1 MRVTCL
7 NNNGMRPDIE
17 ILERGEPI
25 VYAFWHGRQFLMFN
39 YIHKSK
45 AVVLASLSEGGEVQ
59 QWVLRSFGYS
69 VARGSST
76 RKGAS
81 GLIQVI
87 RHVKK
92 GRSAAF
98 AVDGPRGPVF
108 KAKPGVIQ
116 VTSKSDAYLLPLS
129 ISYRKC
135 KVLKNVWDCYHFPL
149 PFTQVA
155 VKFGKPRKLP
165 KKLSE
170 KQIEQETDKLSR
182 DLNRLTH
189 EVDAYFAEYK
199 QNKK

>member
-1 MRVTCL
+1 
-7 NNNGMRPDIE
+7 
-17 ILERGEPI
+17 
-25 VYAFWHGRQFLMFN
+25 MFN

-59 QWVLRSFGYS
+59 TWVLRSFGYS
-69 VARGSST
+69 VVRGSST

-81 GLIQVI
+81 GLIQII
-87 RHVKK
+87 RQVKK
-92 GRSAAF
+92 GRSSAF
-98 AVDGPRGPVF
+98 AVDGPRGPLF

-116 VTSKSDAYLLPLS
+116 VVSKSDAYLLPLS

-135 KVLKNVWDCYHFPL
+135 KILKNVWDYYHFPF
-149 PFTQVA
+149 PFTQAA

-170 KQIEQETDKLSR
+170 KQIEQEVDKLSK
-182 DLNRLTH
+182 DLNSLTH
-189 EVDAYFAEYK
+189 EVDAYFTEYK